1 MRLPSGARGFESLRL
16 RLKNEAESQ
25 NAVDSRFILSFSFFV
40 FGRQE
45 EEKTHQNIL
54 MGHVDKPLYKTY
66 DVYIKN
72 N

>member
-1 MRLPSGARGFESLRL
+1 MVITGRTRNAFASGARGFESLRL

-54 MGHVDKPLYKTY
+54 M
-66 DVYIKN
+66 
-72 N
+72 